1 MASLTVYPDLVL
13 ETGMRYTE
21 SQLHNVLG
29 NNNNYAVYTGVT
41 PVGDKIGGTLR
52 FPMLSLPNDAIIS
65 SITATIIAKPSGGNR
80 VAFSGVQA
88 KNAEGVILAKTNFK
102 TLGNGNNTVT
112 LTFTQA
118 ELAQL
123 AINALKDTSLGWVFM
138 FESLYGNGSFT
149 TSWRKAYLTI
159 FYTSWTPPKID
170 DYILTMHSV

>member
-29 NNNNYAVYTGVT
+29 NNNNYADYTGIT

-65 SITATIIAKPSGGNR
+65 SITTTIIARASGGNR
-80 VAFSGVQA
+80 VAFSGVKV
-88 KNAEGVILAKTNFK
+88 KNAEGVILDKTNFK
-102 TLGNGNNTVT
+102 VLGNGNSTIT

-123 AINALKDTSLGWVFM
+123 AINTFKDTSLGWVFI

-149 TSWRKAYLTI
+149 TRWRKAYITI
-159 FYTSWTPPKID
+159 VYTSWTPPNID

>member
-1 MASLTVYPDLVL
+1 MASLTIYPDLVL

-29 NNNNYAVYTGVT
+29 NNKNYADYTGIT

-52 FPMLSLPNDAIIS
+52 FPMLSLPDDAVIS
-65 SITATIIAKPSGGNR
+65 YITATIIAKSSDKNR
-80 VAFSGVQA
+80 VSFSGVQA
-88 KNAEGVILAKTNFK
+88 KNAEGVILDKTNFK
-102 TLGNGNNTVT
+102 ALDKKNTTVT

-118 ELAQL
+118 EIAQL
-123 AINALKDTSLGWVFM
+123 PSNFLKDTSLGWVFI

-149 TSWRKAYLTI
+149 TRWQKAYLTI
-159 FYTSWTPPKID
+159 VYTSWTPPKID